1 MEERDVVGMR
11 ARSER
16 MSALRAVLMGAFS
29 AAVLTASIT
38 IVAANKPVHA
48 AFSGGNGNIAF
59 VSQRDGN
66 EEIYNMNADGTNQTR
81 LTNNASAASTDPTAG
96 RDLLPSFLPDG
107 GRVAFTSRRPV
118 ENIHPDGGIDEVYL
132 MGSQDRD
139 EVPEGDNLTRLTGD
153 VEGMQHNFQAIF
165 SADAKKV
172 VFVGAWNGTGTN
184 EIYVTDFADAD
195 GTNPAHL
202 TGPVRQLTN
211 NALIE
216 RFPAFSPDGTKI
228 AFSRR
233 DGTDDI
239 WTMNSDGTEQTN
251 LTNNPANDL
260 YSNFSPDG
268 TKIVFSSNRR
278 APDGTTDS
286 EIYMMNADG
295 SNPVRLTN
303 NSATDETPVFSPD
316 GKKIAFTSTRN
327 GNTTSETNN
336 KEIWVM
342 DADGSNP
349 VRLTNNSVEDSDPD
363 WGPDTT
369 APSTKAT
376 LSEEANANGWYRR
389 DISVSLSA
397 EDQGGA
403 GVRQVHYESGP
414 ISAQNVPET
423 TVPAGQLPTQIAIRT
438 EGTTTLT
445 YFATDNAGNVESPK
459 SLTVNVDKTE
469 PQITVPAD
477 ITTVA
482 TGPSGAAVHFEA
494 TAIDN
499 LVGDLPVSYQT
510 DRGPIASGDTFPPG
524 TTTVTATAVD
534 RAGNTATASFAVT
547 VLYDFRGFFSPVD
560 NPGPGPD
567 YVINKV
573 KAGSAVPVKFGLGGN
588 QGTTVPEIFAE
599 SPNSTPD
606 NPLYYPISRQIP
618 EGLGATTDPIE
629 ETVTAGSSG
638 LSYDPLTDQY
648 TYVWKTDKSWGANGG
663 QDRELIL
670 KLADGTRH
678 TALFHF
684 TR

>member
-1 MEERDVVGMR
+1 
-11 ARSER
+11 
-16 MSALRAVLMGAFS
+16 
-29 AAVLTASIT
+29 
-38 IVAANKPVHA
+38 
-48 AFSGGNGNIAF
+48 
-59 VSQRDGN
+59 
-66 EEIYNMNADGTNQTR
+66 
-81 LTNNASAASTDPTAG
+81 
-96 RDLLPSFLPDG
+96 
-107 GRVAFTSRRPV
+107 
-118 ENIHPDGGIDEVYL
+118 
-132 MGSQDRD
+132 
-139 EVPEGDNLTRLTGD
+139 
-153 VEGMQHNFQAIF
+153 
-165 SADAKKV
+165 
-172 VFVGAWNGTGTN
+172 
-184 EIYVTDFADAD
+184 
-195 GTNPAHL
+195 
-202 TGPVRQLTN
+202 
-211 NALIE
+211 
-216 RFPAFSPDGTKI
+216 
-228 AFSRR
+228 
-233 DGTDDI
+233 
-239 WTMNSDGTEQTN
+239 
-251 LTNNPANDL
+251 
-260 YSNFSPDG
+260 
-268 TKIVFSSNRR
+268 
-278 APDGTTDS
+278 
-286 EIYMMNADG
+286 
-295 SNPVRLTN
+295 
-303 NSATDETPVFSPD
+303 
-316 GKKIAFTSTRN
+316 
-327 GNTTSETNN
+327 
-336 KEIWVM
+336 M